1 MGCKSLLI
9 TPGQL
14 SKLIAHLQRYAES
27 LGSSFAMHK
36 AFSRE
41 QKEKVYVQHLLKQ
54 QADEVN
60 DLLEN
65 HKANVYVCGDA
76 ANMARDVNTVLSQI
90 ISEKRGLSIGK
101 AEDIVKGMRSRG
113 TYQED
118 VWS

>member
-1 MGCKSLLI
+1 
-9 TPGQL
+9 
-14 SKLIAHLQRYAES
+14 
-27 LGSSFAMHK
+27 MHN

-60 DLLEN
+60 NLLEN
-65 HKANVYVCGDA
+65 QKANFYVCGDA
-76 ANMARDVNTVLSQI
+76 ANMARDVNTVLAQI
-90 ISEKRGLSIGK
+90 ISEKRGVSIEK
-101 AEDIVKGMRSRG
+101 AEDVVKSMRSRG